1 MGEDVTCVYNLDIQG
16 TAFRE
21 MQLAVEHHDFLPRD
35 VAVMAALNA
44 ARGKLE
50 TIRDDSQF
58 GGGHKNYATVCPAF
72 MAAGVVQLET
82 SAPPSY
88 LIMTFTFDTLGS
100 AVNTVKRMP
109 VCECIGAKGGQ
120 GQGGRAGKSGGYG
133 PHSPSTPA
141 RLLLCTLTNWLPL
154 CYPDS
159 TTPCARTRCCWI
171 GATALAIAN
180 SPPHR
185 TPTTSGTAPALRIRP
200 RGEWFSKISM

>member
-1 MGEDVTCVYNLDIQG
+1 MGTDVTCVYNLDIQG

-120 GQGGRAGKSGGYG
+120 GQGGRAGKSGGYRQHFTSA
-133 PHSPSTPA
+133 HSRTGF
-141 RLLLCTLTNWLPL
+141 LCATLTVQHPVPEHTAAGSARRHWL
-154 CYPDS
+154 S
-159 TTPCARTRCCWI
+159 RTRR
-171 GATALAIAN
+171 
-180 SPPHR
+180 R
-185 TPTTSGTAPALRIRP
+185 TVRLQRVARRRHYVSGQGVSGSVKLVCDSS
-200 RGEWFSKISM
+200 E